1 MKAWKTLAT
10 SQTAEGV
17 LELRQRGDDD
27 DYLIVI
33 GGRVLMTRPARK
45 SEEELARLGLAAFG
59 SNPPPKRVLVAGLGM
74 GYTLRAALDALPAP
88 ADGAAADAPNAEVV
102 VCEIDKQIVE
112 WCKGPLA
119 AATNNA
125 LDDPR
130 VKLELTDVAARI
142 ARSKNA
148 FDVILLDLYEGPN
161 AASQHR
167 HDPFYSAHALVR
179 TRAALRPGGVLAVWS
194 EDVDPPFAKRLVT
207 AGFVVKLHSIGA
219 GGRKHAVYVATSTV
233 PKTRR

>member
-1 MKAWKTLAT
+1 VKAWKTLAT

-17 LELRQRGDDD
+17 LELRQRGDAD

-33 GGRVLMTRPARK
+33 GGRVLMNSHARK
-45 SEEELARLGLAAFG
+45 SEEELARLGIKAFG
-59 SNPPPKRVLVAGLGM
+59 DAPKRVLIAGLGM
-74 GYTLRAALDALPAP
+74 GYTLRAALDALPA
-88 ADGAAADAPNAEVV
+88 DAEVV

-119 AATNNA
+119 AATGNS

-130 VKLELTDVAARI
+130 VRLELADVAARI
-142 ARSKNA
+142 ANSKNT

-179 TRAALRPGGVLAVWS
+179 TRAALRPGGILAVWS
-194 EDVDPPFAKRLVT
+194 EDVDAPFAKRFVT
-207 AGFVVKLHSIGA
+207 AGFTVKLHSIGA
-219 GGRKHAVYVATSTV
+219 GGRKHAVYVGTSTV